1 MNLGFH
7 CILSIICIYLIQ
19 NRNCLRPSVNIACP
33 EFNPSVPALVH
44 HVFMCTFKDSINL
57 KTPLFFG
64 SSNPL
69 FFGSSWNLDPNIIEG
84 LKKHVSGYR
93 QMDIYDHYEMLF
105 FFNIIKNV
113 LIVRDVKKTKWL
125 SLLLRICNSF
135 QYFFEVEKRKPVLV
149 NEWKGGLF
157 IIVHL

>member
-19 NRNCLRPSVNIACP
+19 NRNCLRCSVNIACP

-44 HVFMCTFKDSINL
+44 HVFMYTFKDSINL
-57 KTPLFFG
+57 KNPPFF
-64 SSNPL
+64 

-105 FFNIIKNV
+105 FKYNKECV

-149 NEWKGGLF
+149 NKWKGGLF